1 MRRLA
6 ILGGATLAVAAAG
19 VWAATSFQPCRA
31 LDRLLGRSGCV
42 RALTISDLASLRQT
56 ALFHP
61 KAPRTLIVAG
71 VSYRTGYG
79 EKFQANA
86 RLVAVDA
93 GAGAELWRRQI
104 YPNGVI
110 ERLVLSADGATA
122 AFTCNRLFS
131 CDFARG
137 DVPAGMD
144 PRRALPVS
152 VVDLAAI
159 AASNNTG
166 DTSRAQFKRFVAGG
180 SVAPEADGRGPQVAF
195 SANGAAILAG
205 DDAWTV
211 TGEPLEARP
220 PAAFDARGVDAVE
233 TPDGLRVAY
242 DRRAQSLEVTEARA
256 GRRAIQLDLPKDFW
270 PELRLPLVLSPDGAR
285 VAALSRRFSGPGA
298 PRAVLQVWRLSD
310 GARLARYDLVEDVY
324 ETLLFTPDGVEV
336 VVARAP
342 APEPRAATELRF
354 YRAGAGA

>member
-6 ILGGATLAVAAAG
+6 VLGGFALVVASAG
-19 VWAATSFQPCRA
+19 VWTALLLQPCRA

-42 RALTISDLASLRQT
+42 RALTLTDLASLRQT

-79 EKFQANA
+79 EKFRPNA
-86 RLVAVDA
+86 RLVVVDA
-93 GAGAELWRRQI
+93 GVGPELWRRQI

-110 ERLVLSADGATA
+110 ERLVLSADGAKA

-131 CDFARG
+131 CEFARG

-144 PRRALPVS
+144 PRQALPVA
-152 VVDLAAI
+152 VVDIAAI

-166 DTSRAQFKRFVAGG
+166 DTSRAQFKRFVAAA
-180 SVAPEADGRGPQVAF
+180 SVGPEADGRGPEIAF
-195 SANGAAILAG
+195 SADGTAVLAA
-205 DDAWTV
+205 DDAWTM

-242 DRRAQSLEVTEARA
+242 DRRALALEVTEARA
-256 GRRAIQLDLPKDFW
+256 GRRVIALDLPKDFW
-270 PELRLPLVLSPDGAR
+270 PERRLPLVLSPDGAR

-310 GARLARYDLVEDVY
+310 GARLARHDLAEDVY
-324 ETLLFTPDGVEV
+324 ETLLFTPDGSEI

-354 YRAGAGA
+354 YRAGPGA

>member
-144 PRRALPVS
+144 PRRAL
-152 VVDLAAI
+152 I
-159 AASNNTG
+159 HEIG
-166 DTSRAQFKRFVAGG
+166 RAHV
-180 SVAPEADGRGPQVAF
+180 
-195 SANGAAILAG
+195 
-205 DDAWTV
+205 
-211 TGEPLEARP
+211 
-220 PAAFDARGVDAVE
+220 
-233 TPDGLRVAY
+233 
-242 DRRAQSLEVTEARA
+242 
-256 GRRAIQLDLPKDFW
+256 
-270 PELRLPLVLSPDGAR
+270 
-285 VAALSRRFSGPGA
+285 
-298 PRAVLQVWRLSD
+298 
-310 GARLARYDLVEDVY
+310 
-324 ETLLFTPDGVEV
+324 
-336 VVARAP
+336 
-342 APEPRAATELRF
+342 
-354 YRAGAGA
+354 